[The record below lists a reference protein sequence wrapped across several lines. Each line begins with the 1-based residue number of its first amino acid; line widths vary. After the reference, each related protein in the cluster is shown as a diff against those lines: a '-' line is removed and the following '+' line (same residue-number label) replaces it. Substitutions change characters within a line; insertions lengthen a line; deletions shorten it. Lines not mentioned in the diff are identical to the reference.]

1 MTGPAVDPAG
11 PADYWNH
18 NTAFHR
24 EVVRDAGLRGGRALD
39 VGCGDGLLLARLA
52 GACREVVGIDSDEQ
66 SLARAQRRLEHTPNA
81 RALAHDILEPG
92 LAERLGTFE
101 TVTCVAVL
109 HHIPLEEGLA
119 ALGALV
125 APGGRLIVIGL
136 AAEKTTWDWI
146 VTGLSILPIR
156 VMSAWHR
163 ETRDVGVVTA
173 RARESLGE
181 IRAASSRILP
191 GARVRRRFYYRYS
204 LVWDRPRDAGWMA

>member
-163 ETRDVGVVTA
+163 ETRDVGVLTA
-173 RARESLGE
+173 QARESLGE
-181 IRAASSRILP
+181 VRAASSRILP

>member
-1 MTGPAVDPAG
+1 ML
-11 PADYWNH
+11 
-18 NTAFHR
+18 FR
-24 EVVRDAGLRGGRALD
+24 
-39 VGCGDGLLLARLA
+39 
-52 GACREVVGIDSDEQ
+52 S
-66 SLARAQRRLEHTPNA
+66 
-81 RALAHDILEPG
+81 EPD

-109 HHIPLEEGLA
+109 HHLPLDEGLA

-136 AAEKTTWDWI
+136 AAEKSPWDWI
-146 VTGLSILPIR
+146 ISGLSILPIR

-181 IRAASSRILP
+181 IRAAASSRILP

>member
-1 MTGPAVDPAG
+1 VTGPAVDPAG

>member
-1 MTGPAVDPAG
+1 M
-11 PADYWNH
+11 
-18 NTAFHR
+18 
-24 EVVRDAGLRGGRALD
+24 
-39 VGCGDGLLLARLA
+39 
-52 GACREVVGIDSDEQ
+52 
-66 SLARAQRRLEHTPNA
+66 PNA
-81 RALAHDILEPG
+81 EVLAHNIMEPD
-92 LAERLGTFE
+92 LAERLGPFE

-109 HHIPLEEGLA
+109 HHLPLDEGLA

-136 AAEKTTWDWI
+136 AAEKSPWDWV
-146 VTGLSILPIR
+146 VTGLGILPIR

>member
-18 NTAFHR
+18 NTAFHPAI
-24 EVVRDAGLRGGRALD
+24 VRDAGRRGGRALD
-39 VGCGDGLLLARLA
+39 VGCGEGLLCARLA

>member
-39 VGCGDGLLLARLA
+39 VGCGEGLLLARLA
-52 GACREVVGIDSDEQ
+52 GVCREVVGIDSDEQ
-66 SLARAQRRLEHTPNA
+66 SLSRARRRLERMPNA
-81 RALAHDILEPG
+81 EALAHNIMEPG

-109 HHIPLEEGLA
+109 HHLPLDEGLA

-136 AAEKTTWDWI
+136 AAEKSPWDWI
-146 VTGLSILPIR
+146 ISGLSILPIR

>member
-1 MTGPAVDPAG
+1 MTGPVVDPAG

-24 EVVRDAGLRGGRALD
+24 ELVRDAGQRGGWALD

-52 GACREVVGIDSDEQ
+52 GVCREAVGIDSDEQ
-66 SLARAQRRLEHTPNA
+66 SLTRARRRLERTPNA
-81 RALAHDILEPG
+81 EVIPADIMEPD

-109 HHIPLEEGLA
+109 HHIPLEAGLA

-136 AAEKTTWDWI
+136 AAEKSPWDWI
-146 VTGLSILPIR
+146 ISGLSILPIR

-163 ETRDVGVVTA
+163 ETRDVGVVTT

-204 LVWDRPRDAGWMA
+204 LVWDRSRDAGWMA